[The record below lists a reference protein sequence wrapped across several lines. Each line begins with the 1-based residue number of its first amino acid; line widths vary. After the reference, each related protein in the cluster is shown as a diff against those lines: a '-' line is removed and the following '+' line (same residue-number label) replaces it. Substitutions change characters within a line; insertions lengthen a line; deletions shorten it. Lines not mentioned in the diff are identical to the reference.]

1 MTPIR
6 TITIE
11 ASSSSCGNLFDIKHV
26 KGKTITEAMERN
38 IEATEIGNLSALNRK
53 AKLYAPLRI
62 PTNANANQAVFVHDK
77 YLLLFLHATGTK
89 KGRIINDVNN
99 SQNAEK

>member
-38 IEATEIGNLSALNRK
+38 IEATEIGNLSAPNRK
-53 AKLYAPLRI
+53 AKLYAQLRI
-62 PTNANANQAVFVHDK
+62 PTSANADQAVFVHDK
-77 YLLLFLHATGTK
+77 YLPLFLHATGTK
-89 KGRIINDVNN
+89 K
-99 SQNAEK
+99 AESSMI

>member
-6 TITIE
+6 VITIE

-26 KGKTITEAMERN
+26 KVKTIAEAMERN
-38 IEATEIGNLSALNRK
+38 IEATEIGDLSALNRK

-62 PTNANANQAVFVHDK
+62 PANADVDQAVLVHDK
-77 YLLLFLHATGTK
+77 YLLLFFHAAGTK
-89 KGRIINDVNN
+89 K
-99 SQNAEK
+99 AESSMM